1 MVYRTLWY
9 PGGHAGCYTLPYG
22 TREGMLGIVLFL
34 CTREGMLGIVHSL
47 LCSPGILVGIHR
59 PPLCSPGILVGI
71 HLSSICLPGILVGIH
86 LSYHGPYYT
95 PRVYHGVHPSPH
107 QHDC

>member
-47 LCSPGILVGIHR
+47 LCSPGILVGIH
-59 PPLCSPGILVGI
+59 
-71 HLSSICLPGILVGIH
+71 